1 MVKKYLITSALP
13 YANGPL
19 HFGHIA
25 GAYLPGDCFARFQR
39 LVGNDVVYICG
50 SDEYGVAITLSAEL
64 AGRSPK
70 EHVDHFH
77 SINQK
82 LFEKLNFS
90 FDHYSRTTTKEH
102 TKTTVEFFNA
112 LYENGFVEKKVE
124 DHLYAEKEKRFL
136 ADRYVEGICPKCSYP
151 NARGDECPSCGA
163 NFEAIDLID
172 PKSKITGSPL
182 TKKASAHWYLKFNKF
197 KDRLKNWIAQKDFK
211 SNVMN
216 FTQSYIDDLKER
228 AITRDSSWGIPVPLD
243 DAKGKVFYVWF
254 DAPIGYVSMTKEWA
268 KKQNN
273 PDLWKKYW
281 LEQDTRLVHFVGKD
295 NIPFHTVFFP
305 AMLMGQNLPYVLPF
319 DVPAN
324 EFLMLEKRQFSKSDN
339 WYIDLNDFFQKYTSD
354 QIRYYLAAIAP
365 ENSDSDFSWKD
376 FQQKCNGDLLGKLGN
391 FVHRTLTFAMTKLD
405 GKIPSVKSVG
415 EIDKQF
421 LSQIKKIT
429 DEAYQAYSSFKLK
442 KASQSLME
450 LAQAGNVYFD
460 MKKPWQLFKE
470 DKIGEMKTVISCCL
484 QCIKNLAL
492 IAYPII
498 PESAD
503 RIWKMLGFLNSISEE
518 RWDNAANAYLSSEQI
533 LKTPK
538 TLFNKIEDDE
548 IMEEISKLMNEN
560 QANSDDNFEELKDL
574 VEFQDFEKL
583 DFRIAKILSA
593 EKIEKSNK
601 LLKFT
606 VDLGF
611 EKRTIVSGIAKHYSP
626 EELLGK
632 KVVVVV
638 NLKPVK
644 LMGVESR
651 GMILAAGFENDLE
664 LVEIKGLKP
673 GSVVR

>member
-1 MVKKYLITSALP
+1 MNQKYLITSALP

-39 LVGNDVVYICG
+39 LIGSDVVYICG

-64 AGRSPK
+64 ANRTPK
-70 EHVDHFH
+70 EHVEHFH

-90 FDHYSRTTTKEH
+90 FDHFSRTTSKEH
-102 TKTTVEFFNA
+102 AKTTIEFFKD
-112 LYENGFVEKKVE
+112 LYENGFIEKKIE
-124 DHLYAEKEKRFL
+124 DHLYSEKEKRFL
-136 ADRYVEGICPKCSYP
+136 ADRYVEGVCPKCSCP

-182 TKKASAHWYLKFNKF
+182 IKKASAHWYLKFDKF
-197 KDRLKNWIAQKDFK
+197 KDRLKKWIAQKDFK
-211 SNVMN
+211 PNVMN

-281 LEQDTRLVHFVGKD
+281 LENDTRLVHFVGKD

-305 AMLMGQNLPYVLPF
+305 AMLMGQNLPYILPY

-339 WYIDLNDFFQKYTSD
+339 WYIDLNDFFKKYTSD

-391 FVHRTLTFAMTKLD
+391 FIHRTLTFAMTRLD
-405 GKIPSVKSVG
+405 GKIPSIKAKA
-415 EIDKQF
+415 ETDKHF
-421 LSQIKKIT
+421 LNQIKKIT
-429 DEAYQAYSSFKLK
+429 DNAYQAYNSFKLK
-442 KASQSLME
+442 KASQLLME

-470 DKIGEMKTVISCCL
+470 NKIDEMKTVISCSL

-492 IAYPII
+492 LAYPII

-503 RIWKMLGFLNSISEE
+503 RIWKMLGFFNSISEE
-518 RWDNAANAYLSSEQI
+518 SWDNAANSYLSSEQI

-538 TLFNKIEDDE
+538 TLFSKIEDEE
-548 IMEEISKLMNEN
+548 IMEEISKLM
-560 QANSDDNFEELKDL
+560 DDKQVPEEFEDLKET
-574 VEFQDFEKL
+574 VEYKDFEKL
-583 DFRIAKILSA
+583 DFRVAKILSA

-638 NLKPVK
+638 NIKPVK
-644 LMGVESR
+644 LMGIESN
-651 GMILAAGFENDLE
+651 GMILAAGFENALE
-664 LVEIKGLKP
+664 LVEIKNLKP
-673 GSVVR
+673 GSVVC

>member
-1 MVKKYLITSALP
+1 MSQKYLITSALP

-39 LVGNDVVYICG
+39 LVGSDVVYICG

-64 AGRSPK
+64 ANKTPK

-90 FDHYSRTTTKEH
+90 FDHFSRTTTKDH
-102 TKTTVEFFNA
+102 AKTTIEFFND
-112 LYENGFVEKKVE
+112 LYENGFIEKKIE
-124 DHLYAEKEKRFL
+124 DHLYSEKEKRFL
-136 ADRYVEGICPKCSYP
+136 ADRYVEGTCPKCSHP

-182 TKKASAHWYLKFNKF
+182 IKKASAHWYLKFDKF
-197 KDRLKNWIAQKDFK
+197 KDRLKKWVAQKDFK
-211 SNVMN
+211 PNVMN

-281 LEQDTRLVHFVGKD
+281 LENDTRLVHFVGKD

-305 AMLMGQNLPYVLPF
+305 AMLMGQNLPYILPY

-339 WYIDLNDFFQKYTSD
+339 WYIDLNDFFKKYTSD

-391 FVHRTLTFAMTKLD
+391 FIHRTLTFAMTKLD
-405 GKIPSVKSVG
+405 GRIPSIKTKT
-415 EIDKQF
+415 ETDKHF
-421 LSQIKKIT
+421 LNQVKKIT
-429 DEAYQAYSSFKLK
+429 DNAYQAYNSFKLK
-442 KASQSLME
+442 KASQCLME

-470 DKIGEMKTVISCCL
+470 NKIDEMKTVISCCL

-492 IAYPII
+492 LAYPII
-498 PESAD
+498 PESANK
-503 RIWKMLGFLNSISEE
+503 IWKMLGFFNFISDES
-518 RWDNAANAYLSSEQI
+518 WDSAANSYLSSEQI

-538 TLFNKIEDDE
+538 TLFNKVEDEE
-548 IMEEISKLMNEN
+548 IMEEISKLMDEK
-560 QANSDDNFEELKDL
+560 QVPEKFEDLKET
-574 VEFQDFEKL
+574 VEYKDFEKL
-583 DFRIAKILSA
+583 DFRVAKILSA

-638 NLKPVK
+638 NIKPVK
-644 LMGVESR
+644 LMGIESK
-651 GMILAAGFENDLE
+651 GMILAAGFENALE
-664 LVEIKGLKP
+664 LVEIKNLKP
-673 GSVVR
+673 GSVVC